1 MKKTKLLLLTS
12 LSPIISLPF
21 VAAKCN
27 TDAKSEDMNKDK
39 SEKDKMTSELTKSS
53 ESNQDNNNK
62 NTNIEDNERK
72 NNVETKNDDKGNKSL
87 KDNKENGVMSEKNN
101 NAEMSDMPMKQSL
114 ISILDKRP
122 VNNVDAFGHDIGR
135 WYDKVHEEDL
145 KNFKDE
151 FQKILKDIE
160 AEIKKKVEKEST
172 LMELE
177 SQFNSLKSRLEKK
190 LDKAST
196 WDHIDAIV
204 DELDAVIKK
213 I

>member
-1 MKKTKLLLLTS
+1 MRKTKLLLLTS
-12 LSPIISLPF
+12 LSPIISLSF

-27 TDAKSEDMNKDK
+27 TDAKYEDMNKDK

-53 ESNQDNNNK
+53 ESNQDNNK
-62 NTNIEDNERK
+62 NTNIKDNEIR

-87 KDNKENGVMSEKNN
+87 KDNKENDGMSEKNN
-101 NAEMSDMPMKQSL
+101 NAEMSDTPMKQSL
-114 ISILDKRP
+114 VSILDKRP
-122 VNNVDAFGHDIGR
+122 VNNVDASGHDIGR

-172 LMELE
+172 LKELE